1 MTEHKVRSFLVRM
14 NEERDLSMP
23 LNENYLELWE
33 AEDFVVC
40 SMGDDELAEMANDG
54 NLEVAA

>member
-1 MTEHKVRSFLVRM
+1 MTEHKVRSYLVRM

-40 SMGDDELAEMANDG
+40 RMGDDELAEMANDG